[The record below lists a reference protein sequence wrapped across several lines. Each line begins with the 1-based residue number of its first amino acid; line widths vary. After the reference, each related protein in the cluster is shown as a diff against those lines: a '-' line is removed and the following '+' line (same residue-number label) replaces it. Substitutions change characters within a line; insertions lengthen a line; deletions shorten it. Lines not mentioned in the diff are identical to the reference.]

1 MTHIILF
8 KDNPHAD
15 ADIRRAHMAEHL
27 NFLQANEDKIA
38 AAGPLFDNTGAGAG
52 GIWLVGD
59 SDLAAID
66 QLIRQ
71 DPFWPTGLRA
81 SYDIL
86 HWKVVFENLSL
97 LRPRDPT

>member
-1 MTHIILF
+1 MAHIILF

-15 ADIRRAHMAEHL
+15 PDIRRDHMAEHL
-27 NFLQANEDKIA
+27 NFLKAHKDKIA
-38 AAGPLFDNTGAGAG
+38 AAGPLFDGTGAAAG

-59 SDLAAID
+59 SDPSEID
-66 QLIRQ
+66 QLIHQ

-97 LRPRDPT
+97 LRPRDLA